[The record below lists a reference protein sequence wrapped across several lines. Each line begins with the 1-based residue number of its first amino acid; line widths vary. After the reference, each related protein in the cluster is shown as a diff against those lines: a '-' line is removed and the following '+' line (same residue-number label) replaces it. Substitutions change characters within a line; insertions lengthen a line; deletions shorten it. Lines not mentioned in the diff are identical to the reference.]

1 MRAERISESL
11 GRPSRLMK
19 PPGIFPAAY
28 CRSRYSTVSG
38 KNGSGLW
45 FSLTVTAARTIVS
58 PNCTRADPAACFA
71 MPPVSITSFRPAN
84 VFSTRCF
91 IAILP
96 QRNAKRGLHRLRPRD
111 ACVPSRSIPE
121 PEFLNDS
128 AIAVDVSALHVI
140 QQAAT
145 TSDHLQQATPA
156 VMVFLVNAEVIVE
169 VFDPIR
175 ENRHLHPRRSGV
187 PLRGA
192 ILLNCCGFVESHAV
206 KSPPRVRSSDDK
218 SD

>member
-45 FSLTVTAARTIVS
+45 FSLTVTAAITIVS
-58 PNCTRADPAACFA
+58 PNCTPAEPAACFA

-91 IAILP
+91 IAVF
-96 QRNAKRGLHRLRPRD
+96 ASKKCKRAGCIDCARAS
-111 ACVPSRSIPE
+111 ACVPSQSIPE
-121 PEFLNDS
+121 SEFLNDS
-128 AIAVDVSALHVI
+128 TVAFDVCLSHVL
-140 QQAAT
+140 QQPT
-145 TSDHLQQATPA
+145 TSADHLQQATTA
-156 VMVFLVNAEVIVE
+156 VMVLLVNAEVVVEIV
-169 VFDPIR
+169 DPVS
-175 ENRHLHPRRSGV
+175 ENRDLNA
-187 PLRGA
+187 RGA
-192 ILLNCCGFVESHAV
+192 GIVF
-206 KSPPRVRSSDDK
+206 
-218 SD
+218 